1 METTKVGDKYSA
13 LSVYFG
19 QHLQW
24 HKARIKFFVLLIT
37 ALCKMQT
44 LCFERLAE
52 GMDSNAQISS
62 CLRRIQRFF
71 AEFSVSGDKI
81 ASVLFSL
88 LPCKTNLVIS
98 IDRTNWQFGKTDIN
112 IFMLSVCY
120 DGIAFPV
127 LWKML
132 SKRGN
137 SNSEE
142 RIRLI
147 KRFVELFG
155 KECIEAV
162 VADREFIGNEWLSF
176 LQAEGIPFHI
186 RIKDN
191 MWFTKPDGE
200 RMRMSWILQGR
211 TIGEAYHHPKIL
223 YLDNALLYVS
233 GMKIKNGQYLIIV
246 SYNKQQESLLKYKQC
261 WQIETMFKAFKTKG
275 FNIEDTHLSDI
286 DRIDKLVAVVSI
298 AFTWA
303 YKAGIYVHENIKP
316 IVIKKHKRKAQSFF
330 RYGLKFIT
338 NALLVHFDQ
347 LLTFINVLTCTY
359 KWLMK

>member
-1 METTKVGDKYSA
+1 MKTTKVGDKYSA
-13 LSVYFG
+13 LFVYFG
-19 QHLQW
+19 EHLQW

-44 LCFERLAE
+44 VCFERLAE
-52 GMDSNAQISS
+52 GMDSNAQMSS

-71 AEFSVSGDKI
+71 AEFSIGSDKI

-120 DGIAFPV
+120 DGIAFPI

-137 SNSEE
+137 SNCEE
-142 RIRLI
+142 RVELI

-176 LQAEGIPFHI
+176 LQSERIPFHI

-200 RMRMSWILQGR
+200 KMRMSWILQGC
-211 TIGEAYHHPKIL
+211 TIGEVYHHPKIL
-223 YLDNALLYVS
+223 YLDKALVYVS
-233 GMKIKNGQYLIIV
+233 GMKIKNAEYLIIV
-246 SYNKQQESLLKYKQC
+246 SYDKQQQAMLNYKQR

-286 DRIDKLVAVVSI
+286 DRIDKLVAIVSI

-303 YKAGIYVHENIKP
+303 YKAGIYAHHHIKP
-316 IVIKKHKRKAQSFF
+316 IVIKKHKRKAHSFF
-330 RYGLKFIT
+330 KYGLKFIT
-338 NALLVHFDQ
+338 NALLVHFNQ
-347 LLTFINVLTCTY
+347 LLTFINVLSCT
-359 KWLMK
+359 

>member
-1 METTKVGDKYSA
+1 METTKVGDKYNA
-13 LSVYFG
+13 LSVYFSS
-19 QHLQW
+19 HLPW

-44 LCFERLAE
+44 VCFERLAE
-52 GMDSNAQISS
+52 GMDSDAQISS

-71 AEFSVSGDKI
+71 ADFSIGNDKI

-120 DGIAFPV
+120 DGIAFPL

-132 SKRGN
+132 PKRGN
-137 SNSEE
+137 SNCEE
-142 RIRLI
+142 RIELI
-147 KRFVELFG
+147 KKFIEQFG
-155 KECIEAV
+155 KDCIEAI
-162 VADREFIGNEWLSF
+162 VADREFIGKQWLRF
-176 LQAEGIPFHI
+176 LQSETIPYHI
-186 RIKDN
+186 RIKDK

-200 RMRMSWILQGR
+200 KIRMSWILQGCK
-211 TIGEAYHHPKIL
+211 TGEGYHHPKML
-223 YLDNALLYVS
+223 YLDKALVYVS

-246 SYNKQQESLLKYKQC
+246 SYNKPQDALLNYKQR

-275 FNIEDTHLSDI
+275 FNIEDTHLTDI
-286 DRIDKLVAVVSI
+286 DKIDKLVAVVSI

-303 YKAGIYVHENIKP
+303 YKAGIYLHQNIKP
-316 IVIKKHKRKAQSFF
+316 IAIKKHKRKAHSFF
-330 RYGLKFIT
+330 KYGLKFIT
-338 NALLVHFDQ
+338 NALLVHPGQ
-347 LLTFINVLTCTY
+347 LLTFINVLSCT
-359 KWLMK
+359 

>member
-1 METTKVGDKYSA
+1 METTKVGDKYNG
-13 LSVYFG
+13 LSVYFSA
-19 QHLQW
+19 QLPW
-24 HKARIKFFVLLIT
+24 HKARIKFFVLIIT

-44 LCFERLAE
+44 VCFERLAE
-52 GMDSNAQISS
+52 GIDSNAQISS
-62 CLRRIQRFF
+62 SLRRIQRFF
-71 AEFSVSGDKI
+71 AEFTIGHDKI

-88 LPCKTNLVIS
+88 LPYKTNLVIS

-112 IFMLSVCY
+112 LCMLSVSY

-132 SKRGN
+132 AKRGN
-137 SNSEE
+137 SNCEE
-142 RIRLI
+142 RIALI

-162 VADREFIGNEWLSF
+162 VADREFIGNEWFSF
-176 LQAEGIPFHI
+176 LQAQAIPFHI

-200 RMRMSWILQGR
+200 RMKMSWILQGCR
-211 TIGEAYHHPKIL
+211 PGEVYHHPKML
-223 YLDNALLYVS
+223 YLDNTLGYVS
-233 GMKIKNGQYLIIV
+233 GMKIKNGEYLILV
-246 SYNKQQESLLKYKQC
+246 SYNKQQQAMLNYKQR

-286 DRIDKLVAVVSI
+286 DRIDKLIAVVSI

-303 YKAGIYVHENIKP
+303 YKVGIYVHQNIKP
-316 IVIKKHKRKAQSFF
+316 IVIKKHKRKAHSFF
-330 RYGLKFIT
+330 KYGLKFIT
-338 NALLVHFDQ
+338 NALLVRFDQ
-347 LLTFINVLTCTY
+347 LLTLINVLSCT
-359 KWLMK
+359 

>member
-1 METTKVGDKYSA
+1 
-13 LSVYFG
+13 
-19 QHLQW
+19 
-24 HKARIKFFVLLIT
+24 
-37 ALCKMQT
+37 
-44 LCFERLAE
+44 LAE
-52 GMDSNAQISS
+52 GMDSNAKMSS

-71 AEFSVSGDKI
+71 AEFVIDNSKI

-120 DGIAFPV
+120 DGIAFPI

-132 SKRGN
+132 AKRGN

-142 RIRLI
+142 RVALI
-147 KRFVELFG
+147 KRFIELFT
-155 KECIEAV
+155 KDCIKAI

-176 LQAEGIPFHI
+176 LQRESIPFHI

-191 MWFTKPDGE
+191 MWFTKPGGE
-200 RMRMSWILQGR
+200 KIRMSWILQGCKLSE
-211 TIGEAYHHPKIL
+211 GYHHPKLL
-223 YLDNALLYVS
+223 YLDTVLVYVS
-233 GMKIKNGQYLIIV
+233 GTKIKNGEYLIIV
-246 SYNKQQESLLKYKQC
+246 SYDKQQEALFNYKER

-298 AFTWA
+298 AFAWA
-303 YKAGIYVHENIKP
+303 YKAGIYAHEHIKP
-316 IVIKKHKRKAQSFF
+316 IEIKKHKRKAHSFF
-330 RYGLKFIT
+330 KYGLKFIA

-347 LLTFINVLTCTY
+347 LLTFINVLSCT
-359 KWLMK
+359 

>member
-1 METTKVGDKYSA
+1 MKTTKVRDKYSA

-19 QHLQW
+19 THLPW
-24 HKARIKFFVLLIT
+24 HKARIKFFVLLCT

-44 LCFERLAE
+44 VCFERLAE
-52 GMDSNAQISS
+52 GMDSDAQISS

-71 AEFSVSGDKI
+71 AEFVIDYDKI
-81 ASVLFSL
+81 ASILFSL
-88 LPCKTNLVIS
+88 LPCKSNLIIS

-120 DGIAFPV
+120 DGIAFPIV
-127 LWKML
+127 WKML
-132 SKRGN
+132 AKRGN
-137 SNSEE
+137 SNCEE
-142 RIRLI
+142 RIVLI
-147 KRFVELFG
+147 KRFIELFG
-155 KECIEAV
+155 KECIKAV
-162 VADREFIGNEWLSF
+162 VADREFIGNEWLSY
-176 LQAEGIPFHI
+176 LQAESIPFHI

-200 RMRMSWILQGR
+200 KMRMSWILQGCR
-211 TIGEAYHHPKIL
+211 LGEAYHHPKIL
-223 YLDNALLYVS
+223 YLDKALVYVS

-246 SYNKQQESLLKYKQC
+246 SYDKQQQALLSYKER

-286 DRIDKLVAVVSI
+286 DRIDKLVAVIAI

-316 IVIKKHKRKAQSFF
+316 IVIKKHKRKAYSFF
-330 RYGLKFIT
+330 KYGLKFIT
-338 NALLVHFDQ
+338 NALLVRFDQ
-347 LLTFINVLTCTY
+347 LLTFINVLSCT
-359 KWLMK
+359 

>member
-1 METTKVGDKYSA
+1 METIKVGDKYSA
-13 LSVYFG
+13 LSLYFS

-24 HKARIKFFVLLIT
+24 HKARIKFLVLLIT

-44 LCFERLAE
+44 VCFERLAE
-52 GMDSNAQISS
+52 GMDSSAQISS

-71 AEFSVSGDKI
+71 AEFQIGSDKI
-81 ASVLFSL
+81 ASILFSL
-88 LPCKTNLVIS
+88 LPCKSNLIIS

-120 DGIAFPV
+120 DDIAFPI

-132 SKRGN
+132 AKRGN

-142 RIRLI
+142 RVKLI
-147 KRFVELFG
+147 KRFIELFG

-176 LQAEGIPFHI
+176 LQAECIAFHI

-200 RMRMSWILQGR
+200 RMRMSWILQGCKA
-211 TIGEAYHHPKIL
+211 GEAYHHPKML
-223 YLDNALLYVS
+223 YLDKALVYVS
-233 GMKIKNGQYLIIV
+233 GMKIKNGEYLIIV
-246 SYNKQQESLLKYKQC
+246 SYDKEQQALLNYKQR

-286 DRIDKLVAVVSI
+286 NRIDKLVAVVSI

-303 YKAGIYVHENIKP
+303 YKAGIYVHEHIRP
-316 IVIKKHKRKAQSFF
+316 IVIKKHKRKAHSFF
-330 RYGLKFIT
+330 KYGLKFIT
-338 NALLVHFDQ
+338 NALLVHFEQ
-347 LLTFINVLTCTY
+347 LITFINVLSCT
-359 KWLMK
+359 

>member
-1 METTKVGDKYSA
+1 MKTTKVEDKYNA
-13 LSVYFG
+13 LSVYFSE
-19 QHLQW
+19 HLQW
-24 HKARIKFFVLLIT
+24 HKARVKFFVLLIT

-44 LCFERLAE
+44 VCFERLAE

-71 AEFSVSGDKI
+71 AEFTVDNNKI

-88 LPCKTNLVIS
+88 LPCKTKLVIS

-142 RIRLI
+142 RIELI
-147 KRFVELFG
+147 KRFIELFG

-176 LQAEGIPFHI
+176 LQAECIPFHI

-200 RMRMSWILQGR
+200 RMRMSWILQGCKP
-211 TIGEAYHHPKIL
+211 GEGYHHPKML
-223 YLDNALLYVS
+223 YLDKVLVYVS
-233 GMKIKNGQYLIIV
+233 GMKIKNGEYLIIV
-246 SYNKQQESLLKYKQC
+246 SYDKQQQALINYRQR

-275 FNIEDTHLSDI
+275 FNIEDTHLSDT
-286 DRIDKLVAVVSI
+286 DRIDKLVAVLSI

-303 YKAGIYVHENIKP
+303 YKAGIYAHQHIKP
-316 IVIKKHKRKAQSFF
+316 IVIKKHKRKAHSFF
-330 RYGLKFIT
+330 KYGLRFIT
-338 NALLVHFDQ
+338 NALLVRFDQ
-347 LLTFINVLTCTY
+347 LLTFINVLSCT
-359 KWLMK
+359 